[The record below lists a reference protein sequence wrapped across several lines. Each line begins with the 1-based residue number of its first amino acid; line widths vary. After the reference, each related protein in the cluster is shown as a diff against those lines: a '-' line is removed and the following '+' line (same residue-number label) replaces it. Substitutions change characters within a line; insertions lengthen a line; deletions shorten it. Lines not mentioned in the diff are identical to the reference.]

1 MNIIEISQLIKILQ
15 DEIKNGID
23 VEFNKQWIEAII
35 NGIKNRR
42 NETKIK
48 NR

>member
-23 VEFNKQWIEAII
+23 VEFNKKWIEVI
-35 NGIKNRR
+35 IKN
-42 NETKIK
+42 IK
-48 NR
+48 K